1 MKKELFNKLMDSVR
15 EGGAILRNEVEASR
29 KFVSDIPNI
38 KHSGSKT
45 SGYNKRYD
53 TTELLKKMNNLPCNI
68 DNVRKNGVY
77 FHSLSDWLSHICL
90 CLADGL
96 NQLGI
101 PVFSNIEV
109 QVMPSFKLGNL
120 HEAAEIPPPCVSER
134 VEKSIKA
141 IYHLPHRPHHL
152 CCLRNFHRQIL
163 FRPHLRHRLNRFP
176 PLHFPDYRP
185 TAIPKSAY

>member
-120 HEAAEIPPPCVSER
+120 HEAAEIPPP
-134 VEKSIKA
+134 
-141 IYHLPHRPHHL
+141 L
-152 CCLRNFHRQIL
+152 C
-163 FRPHLRHRLNRFP
+163 FREG
-176 PLHFPDYRP
+176 
-185 TAIPKSAY
+185 